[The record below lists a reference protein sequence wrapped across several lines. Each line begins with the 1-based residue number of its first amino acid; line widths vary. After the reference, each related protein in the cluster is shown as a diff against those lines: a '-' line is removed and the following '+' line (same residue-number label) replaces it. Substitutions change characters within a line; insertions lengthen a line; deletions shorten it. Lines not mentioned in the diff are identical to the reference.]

1 MASTYSDKLRLE
13 LMTTGEKSGS
23 WGTITNTNLGTLLEE
38 AICGY
43 VSVTHSDAASYTL
56 VATDG
61 AADEAR
67 NMVVNVAGTLT
78 AARNV
83 VCPTKE
89 KLYVV
94 KNATT
99 GGFKI
104 TFKTSGGTGVDIPN
118 GYTML
123 VYCDGTN
130 VLAAT
135 TVLQSTFKLVDSTD
149 VTKQI
154 LFDVSGV
161 TTATTRT
168 ITFPDANTTLVGT
181 SNTQTLTNKTIT
193 EPTLTLKQA
202 SGPTPTA
209 EGDIQW
215 DTDDNKL
222 VIGDGAAQKIFV
234 PTASFSGDATMST
247 AGAVTIANNAITT
260 GKITDANVTYAK
272 IQNVSATS
280 RALGRK
286 SSGAGVAEELTL
298 SELLDFI
305 GSAAQGDIL
314 YRGASAWS
322 RLGAGTSGQYL
333 KTQGT
338 GADPVWADVTGGGA
352 TLLGTI
358 TTTSGAS
365 ASLGTLTL
373 TSYKFIELWFNGT
386 SHSGSSDHWRIGNT
400 TSDDVQMTDS
410 MAVSSTFTGRV
421 NIDLATGIIVADI
434 DDKTR
439 NYASCPVTTSSTQIT
454 IAPNS
459 GSWDAGSV
467 RVYGI
472 S

>member
-38 AICGY
+38 AVCGY
-43 VSVTHSDAASYTL
+43 VSVTHNDAATYTL
-56 VATDG
+56 TTNDG
-61 AADEAR
+61 SSDEAR
-67 NMVVNVAGTLT
+67 NMVLNIAGALT

-99 GGFKI
+99 GGYKL

-130 VLAAT
+130 VVAAT
-135 TVLQSTFKLVDSTD
+135 TVLQSTFRLVDSTD

-168 ITFPDANTTLVGT
+168 ITFPDSNTTLVGT
-181 SNTQTLTNKTIT
+181 TNTQTLTNKTLT

-215 DTDDNKL
+215 DTNDDLL
-222 VIGDGAAQKIFV
+222 VVGDGAAQKIFV
-234 PTASFSGDATMST
+234 PTASFSGDATVST
-247 AGAVTIANNAITT
+247 AGAVTIANDAVTTSKILNA
-260 GKITDANVTYAK
+260 AVTYAK
-272 IQNVSATS
+272 IQDVSATS

-286 SSGAGVAEELTL
+286 TGGAGDVEELTL

-314 YRGASAWS
+314 YRGAASWA

-333 KTQGT
+333 KTQGA
-338 GADPVWADVTGGGA
+338 GANPIWADVASGGLTYLGA
-352 TLLGTI
+352 I

-373 TSYKFIELWFNGT
+373 TGYTFVELWFNAV
-386 SHSGSSDHWRIGNT
+386 SHSGATTDWLIGNS
-400 TSDDVQMTDS
+400 TSDDVIFAS
-410 MAVSSTFTGRV
+410 NISGSPSESAYVK
-421 NIDLATGIIVADI
+421 IDLSTGIGFTVINGAVEAFDSALS
-434 DDKTR
+434 T
-439 NYASCPVTTSSTQIT
+439 ASTTIS
-454 IAPNS
+454 IAPQ
-459 GSWDAGSV
+459 GTSWDAGSV